1 MVQKPPGART
11 PIDPANAKE
20 FQANA
25 EIKPILR
32 LIVI

>member
-1 MVQKPPGART
+1 MQKPPGIRT
-11 PIDPANAKE
+11 PIDPAGAKE

-25 EIKPILR
+25 EIKPIPR